1 MPETISLGLLV
12 VNKSILLVKQAYGK
26 HLWTLPGGVVENN
39 ETIAQAV
46 VREVIEE
53 TGLVTQAKG
62 IVSLRNR
69 TDQTVVVFELEIKS
83 GQLLDSVVGEI
94 EETKWFTHDDLINA
108 GQSVEQFPYFIANH
122 VFEFGT
128 TLIPLQTWQGYSGN
142 ADLFIK

>member
-12 VNKSILLVKQAYGK
+12 VNRSILLVKQAYGK
-26 HLWTLPGGVVENN
+26 YLWTLPGGVVENN

-83 GQLLDSVVGEI
+83 GRLLDSVAGEI
-94 EETKWFTHDDLINA
+94 EEAKWFTHDDLINA

-122 VFEFGT
+122 VFEFGIT
-128 TLIPLQTWQGYSGN
+128 FFPLQTWQG
-142 ADLFIK
+142 